1 VKVLNESGWYQK
13 QQSSNRLY
21 VDVIL
26 GFLAVLS
33 ILIIHIIV
41 RSFLSIVRVVREN
54 PW

>member
-1 VKVLNESGWYQK
+1 MKVLNESGWYQK
-13 QQSSNRLY
+13 QQSSNRMY

-33 ILIIHIIV
+33 IFVIHIIV
-41 RSFLSIVRVVREN
+41 KSFLSIVRVVREN